1 MSETWYLIL
10 MQFCLIQIADAKSC
24 MELENEIKHEFYAL
38 RHCQRSNKTLI
49 GLANFDTLEEC
60 ADFTRN
66 NKGLAFNFS
75 PKNRN
80 KHNLYQWLMDK
91 EFKLNGSYSGLPKIE
106 FSAISEEFDEFFS
119 CQSLDCPEHGN
130 FSTVIN
136 DTRFDYY
143 SLYSNPAREIY
154 ILSVN

>member
-1 MSETWYLIL
+1 MSKTCYCMLL
-10 MQFCLIQIADAKSC
+10 HFCFVLFSNAKSC
-24 MELENEIKHEFYAL
+24 VELESEIKHEFYAL

-49 GLANFDTLEEC
+49 GLANFETLEEC
-60 ADFTRN
+60 ADFTRTK
-66 NKGLAFNFS
+66 KGLAFNFS

-80 KHNLYQWLMDK
+80 KNNLYQLAK
-91 EFKLNGSYSGLPKIE
+91 EKEHKLNGSYVGNPKID
-106 FSAISEEFDEFFS
+106 ATALLEEFDEFFS

-143 SLYSNPAREIY
+143 SLYTNPARKK
-154 ILSVN
+154 

>member
-1 MSETWYLIL
+1 MSKTWYCML
-10 MQFCLIQIADAKSC
+10 MQFCLVFFSNAKSC
-24 MELENEIKHEFYAL
+24 MELENEVKHEFHAL

-60 ADFTRN
+60 ADFTRRKN
-66 NKGLAFNFS
+66 GLAFNFS

-80 KHNLYQWLMDK
+80 KNNLYQLAK
-91 EFKLNGSYSGLPKIE
+91 EKEHKLNGSYVSKSKVE
-106 FSAISEEFDEFFS
+106 FSIVLEEFDEFFS

-143 SLYSNPAREIY
+143 SLYTNPARKK
-154 ILSVN
+154 